1 MKLSSRRGKYERES
15 RAAKRRILSIALIP
29 IFLVLMVISAIEL
42 LRPQMEK
49 SDFEALAAIVRSAEI
64 VNDASTAST
73 ETMKDVF
80 PRGTVNEIDA
90 ETNSLPLE
98 TDPIML
104 AKYES
109 IFEQNNDFFGWLQIE
124 GTAVDYP
131 VMHTPDDPEYYLRKN
146 FAGDHSVSGVPFIAS
161 ECYEGCGNYIIYGH
175 NMKNGS
181 MFNSILSYR
190 DEKYWK
196 EHPTICFDTLYQ
208 SGEYEIYAAFY
219 SKVYN
224 IDEADVFRVY
234 DYVNLGKEQV
244 FNEFTQ
250 QAKAAAIYETN
261 VTASFGDEFIT
272 LITCSYHENN
282 GRFVVIAKRI

>member
-15 RAAKRRILSIALIP
+15 RAAKRRLLPIALIP

-98 TDPIML
+98 TGPIML

-131 VMHTPDDPEYYLRKN
+131 VMHTPDDPEFYLRNN
-146 FAGDHSVSGVPFIAS
+146 FAGDYSVSGVPFMAS

-234 DYVNLGKEQV
+234 DYVDLSKEQI
-244 FNEFTQ
+244 FNDFTQ

-261 VTASFGDEFIT
+261 ATASFGDEFIT